1 MKITIDELKNVIR
14 QIIKESNEEFQNAA
28 LDNMSKQ
35 GGFDNLSDL
44 DKLALLGGTN
54 DYTKLKKLNLGNIF
68 REMGGTFGN
77 KLIKVKIKP
86 VNEQPIK
93 HKFSQEMA
101 DQEGYLSRYID
112 YTKDGGDNGAYVT
125 VTFKNFKPDTKMKGG
140 GTYPSYPIMLQNM
153 FPIDYDHTNPEFVAY
168 EKKVEQ
174 ERNDF
179 KSKWGGFNE
188 FE

>member
-1 MKITIDELKNVIR
+1 MKITIDELKNVIK

-77 KLIKVKIKP
+77 KLIKVKVKP

-101 DQEGYLSRYID
+101 DQEGYLTNYIN
-112 YTKDGGDNGAYVT
+112 YTKDGGDDGAYVT
-125 VTFKNFKPDTKMKGG
+125 VIFKNFKPDTKMKGG

>member
-1 MKITIDELKNVIR
+1 MKITINELKNVIR

-101 DQEGYLSRYID
+101 DQEGYLTNYIN
-112 YTKDGGDNGAYVT
+112 YTN
-125 VTFKNFKPDTKMKGG
+125 NI
-140 GTYPSYPIMLQNM
+140 S
-153 FPIDYDHTNPEFVAY
+153 
-168 EKKVEQ
+168 
-174 ERNDF
+174 
-179 KSKWGGFNE
+179 
-188 FE
+188 